1 MPEAN
6 EPRKLNI
13 DDTLY
18 ETEIPDSYGKT
29 WKPEDT
35 RRIKAFIPGTV
46 IEVTTAVGSKV
57 SKGDNLLVLDA
68 MKMYNEITAPR
79 EGTVAEIAVS
89 AGQRVEKN
97 QLLIRLE

>member
-1 MPEAN
+1 MQEAK

-29 WKPEDT
+29 WKPEDR

-46 IEVTTAVGSKV
+46 VEVKTSVGTKV
-57 SKGDNLLVLDA
+57 SNGDILLILDA
-68 MKMYNEITAPR
+68 MKMYNEITTPVT
-79 EGTVAEIAVS
+79 GIIAEIAVT
-89 AGQRVEKN
+89 AGERVEKN